1 MDFDLTSDQQEL
13 AALTRRILED
23 KVTGARLEEVEA
35 SAERIDRDL
44 WRSLGDAGLIG
55 IALPEADGG
64 GGLGLLEQCLV
75 LEEVGRRVAPVPVLA
90 SAVLGAAPLA
100 RYGTDGQRHRWLA
113 DLASGQA
120 IGTAALAEPSSWWG
134 SAPRATASPS
144 GSGYR
149 LTGEKTAVPALPL
162 ADVVLVPAQLE
173 GTPAVFVVPTDTD
186 GVTVAA
192 QATTGASPTG
202 HLSLD
207 EVQVPGDALLG
218 SAADGPAVLRWMG
231 DRALLG
237 VCAQQLGVLE
247 EALTATAAYTTSRVQ
262 FERPVATFQAVGH
275 RLADGYID
283 VEGARLTLWQAVWC
297 LDEGLDA
304 STEIAVAKYWA
315 AEAGHRVAHAAVH
328 LHGGMG
334 VARSHTLHRYFL
346 AAKQLEFLLGGAT
359 EHLLAIGTALA
370 EAG

>member
-23 KVTGARLEEVEA
+23 KVTAERLDEIEG
-35 SAERIDRDL
+35 SAEGIDRDL

-100 RYGTDGQRHRWLA
+100 RFGSDGQRRRWLA
-113 DLASGQA
+113 DLATGAA
-120 IGTAALAEPSSWWG
+120 IATAALAEPASWWG
-134 SAPRATASPS
+134 SAPRTTATPA

-149 LTGEKTAVPALPL
+149 ITGEKTAVPALPL
-162 ADVVLVPAQLE
+162 ADVVLVPAELE
-173 GTPAVFVVPTDTD
+173 GAPAVFVVPTGTD
-186 GVTVAA
+186 GVTVTA
-192 QATTGASPTG
+192 QATTGGSPTG
-202 HLSLD
+202 HLALD
-207 EVQVPGDALLG
+207 GAEVPTDALLEG
-218 SAADGPAVLRWMG
+218 TEVLGWMG

-237 VCAQQLGVLE
+237 ACAQQLGVLE
-247 EALTATAAYTTSRVQ
+247 EALSATAAYTTSRVQ
-262 FERPVATFQAVGH
+262 FERPIATFQAVGH
-275 RLADGYID
+275 RLADCYID

-304 STEIAVAKYWA
+304 RTDIAVAKYWA

-346 AAKQLEFLLGGAT
+346 AAKQLEFMLGTAT